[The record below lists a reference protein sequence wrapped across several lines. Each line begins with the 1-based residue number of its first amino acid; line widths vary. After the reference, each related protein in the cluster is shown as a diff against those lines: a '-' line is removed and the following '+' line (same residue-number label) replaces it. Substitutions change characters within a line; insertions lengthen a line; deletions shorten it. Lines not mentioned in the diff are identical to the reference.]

1 MQQNDRKKYIRL
13 IFSRTFRYLGIMLVI
28 SLLLG
33 TLLGGGVYTMNAVCA
48 IGFVML
54 GWGWFTYLQMT
65 GMHLPGRNRRQ
76 KKAAVPFI
84 HRRFKE
90 HRSHRPSFRMDSSDF
105 DDDLTS
111 ATAVDEEAFGER
123 AAAMARVWARIAAG
137 VLLLLVS
144 FFIEY

>member
-13 IFSRTFRYLGIMLVI
+13 IFSRTFRYLGIMLVV

-33 TLLGGGVYTMNAVCA
+33 ALLGGGVYMMNAVCA

-65 GMHLPGRNRRQ
+65 GMHFPGRNRRQ

-111 ATAVDEEAFGER
+111 ATMVTEEIFSKKQVEAAR
-123 AAAMARVWARIAAG
+123 AIARGACG
-137 VLLLLVS
+137 VLLILLS
-144 FFIEY
+144 FCYTA